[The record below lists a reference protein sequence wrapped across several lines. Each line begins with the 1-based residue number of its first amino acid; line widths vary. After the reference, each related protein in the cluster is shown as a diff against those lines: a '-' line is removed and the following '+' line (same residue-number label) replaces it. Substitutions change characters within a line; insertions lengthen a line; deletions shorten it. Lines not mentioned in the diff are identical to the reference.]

1 MTDGSE
7 LEIRTKVLIQDGG
20 AGGHPPPPPQGQ
32 GTG

>member
-7 LEIRTKVLIQDGG
+7 LDIRTKVLIQDDG
-20 AGGHPPPPPQGQ
+20 AGGHPPPPSQGQ